1 VEVQEAVERRSS
13 SINKLHTLLETR
25 TETLALLHQLAAMRP
40 FKPEEGVQMLL
51 QEFCES
57 LVDYTASAHFQLY
70 RYLEDG
76 TERRAT
82 VKDLA
87 SEIYPRISNITRV
100 ILDFNEKYE
109 DTARLN
115 DLEALDRDLSQL
127 GEMLADRIN
136 EEDKIINVLIQH
148 RRQTA

>member
-25 TETLALLHQLAAMRP
+25 TETLALLNQLAAMRP
-40 FKPEEGVQMLL
+40 FKVDDGIQMLL

-70 RYLEDG
+70 RFIEDG
-76 TERRAT
+76 TERRAA
-82 VKDLA
+82 VKNLA
-87 SEIYPRISNITRV
+87 AEIYPRIANMTRF

-109 DTARLN
+109 ADAEVD
-115 DLEALDRDLSQL
+115 DLKSLDRDLSLL
-127 GEMLADRIN
+127 GEVLADRIT
-136 EEDKIINVLIQH
+136 EEDKIITILNQ
-148 RRQTA
+148 RR